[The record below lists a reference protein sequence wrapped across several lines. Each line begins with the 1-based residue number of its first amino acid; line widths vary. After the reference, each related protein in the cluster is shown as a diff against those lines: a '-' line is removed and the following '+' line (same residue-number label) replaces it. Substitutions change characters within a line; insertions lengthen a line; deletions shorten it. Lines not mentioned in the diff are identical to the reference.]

1 MGREGSHPFPC
12 PCSDTPRLQC
22 PRNATVPSPRALATR
37 SIALT
42 ATALA
47 LVLVAAAVH
56 AGWNYF
62 LKTARGG
69 AGFMTLVAMVAAV
82 LWAPIAIGQWVLQGY
97 ALQPVHLLPVLA
109 SAAVHTAY
117 FILLDRGYRYGDL
130 SVVYPLA
137 RATGPLLTIVAA
149 IALLGERPGPLA
161 LAGAALVIIGAYLL
175 TGNPLRLFSRGRP
188 QGAGFALL
196 TGCTIAIY
204 TVIDKLAVSHYLIPP
219 ITFDWLCLA
228 ARTFMLWPIAAR
240 AAPHALGEAWRIDRR
255 AIVLVAIL
263 SPLAYIL
270 VLTAMV
276 FTPVSY
282 VAPAREVS
290 ILFAALLG
298 MHFLKEPDPVRRLIA
313 AAAIVLGIV
322 GLARG

>member
-1 MGREGSHPFPC
+1 
-12 PCSDTPRLQC
+12 
-22 PRNATVPSPRALATR
+22 
-37 SIALT
+37 LT
-42 ATALA
+42 AAALA

-69 AGFMTLVAMVAAV
+69 AGFMTLVALVASV
-82 LWAPIAIGQWVLQGY
+82 LWAPLAAGQWIVQGY
-97 ALQPVHLLPVLA
+97 VFQPVHLVPILA
-109 SAAVHTAY
+109 SAAIHTAY
-117 FILLDRGYRYGDL
+117 FILLDRGYRHGDL

-137 RATGPLLTIVAA
+137 RATGPILTIVVAVA
-149 IALLGERPGPLA
+149 VLGERPGPVA
-161 LAGAALVIIGAYLL
+161 LVGAALVILGAYLL
-175 TGNPLRLFSRGRP
+175 TGNPLRLFSRDRP
-188 QGAGFALL
+188 RGAGFALL
-196 TGCTIAIY
+196 TGCTIALY
-204 TVIDKLAVSHYLIPP
+204 TVVDKIAVSQCLIPP
-219 ITFDWLCLA
+219 IVFDWCCLT
-228 ARTFMLWPIAAR
+228 ARLFMLWPIAVRDAPDALR
-240 AAPHALGEAWRIDRR
+240 AAWRIDRR

-298 MHFLKEPDPVRRLIA
+298 AHFLREKDPVRRLIA
-313 AAAIVLGIV
+313 AGAIVLGIV